1 MTPPT
6 EPTIETG
13 ADMAT
18 TPRTRAATPAKTTGP
33 TRPPGAAPTAPP
45 LADGASRG
53 GLTPT
58 QLAALRP
65 HVIATEDGD
74 LAESSTARPKNVD
87 GFTTTTAD
95 IRRIFSK
102 DLPAFI
108 AAHPEAPVPIVVYA
122 HGGLV
127 DKAAGL
133 ATAHAQVDWW
143 KENGVYPIHM
153 VWESGMLTA
162 LADVVLRRRPGK
174 RGFTD
179 YTDGVIEAA
188 ARLLGGTQVW
198 GDMKLDAAAA
208 SLDGGGAAVLAD
220 ELAKFVSAHGDEVT
234 VHAVGH
240 SAGSIFHS
248 HFVPRALAA
257 GVPKF
262 DTVTL
267 LAPAVRVDT
276 FEQTLLQAAEDDR
289 IDELSVFTMTDA
301 KEREDNCFT
310 LYRKSLLYLVSRAFE
325 PERDAA
331 VIGME
336 KYLRG
341 SRRSVEY
348 LGAHADRLVLSPVA
362 GHARRSSSATTH
374 GGFDNDPATMTA
386 VALRV
391 TGGDTVTPFPVRPRD
406 VEIPPVPVDTAG
418 DGSRGTAAATKRALC
433 IGVNA
438 YEEPGDVLQGCVADA
453 TAWSEAL
460 GAAGFSTEVILDAD
474 ATRTGILSA
483 MLDIVAES
491 QAGDVVAIQYAGH
504 GTYVPDLDGDEDDV
518 AGPTDEAL
526 CPVDFRQGR
535 LIIDDDLA
543 QIWDLIPEGVAVTL
557 LFDSCHSGTANRGG
571 RPDPAPLA
579 PNARARLVRPDKAL
593 EERYA
598 RSRGVPTG
606 DERRARAREVVIASE
621 PARGRNTT
629 RNRPTATRREVL
641 ISACLPNE
649 VAIERDGQGVFTAAA
664 LDVLARGE
672 SLTNRGFVDAVIA
685 ELGVRTQTPQL
696 TADDVLAARRLLAPA
711 IDVMTIAPPAGA
723 ARQDAADGKRTAAI
737 VAILRATAD
746 LLEEGGVG

>member
-1 MTPPT
+1 
-6 EPTIETG
+6 
-13 ADMAT
+13 MAT
-18 TPRTRAATPAKTTGP
+18 TTRTRAAAPKKP
-33 TRPPGAAPTAPP
+33 TVSASDA
-45 LADGASRG
+45 GASRG
-53 GLTPT
+53 GLTPA

-65 HVIATEDGD
+65 HVIATEDGG
-74 LAESSTARPKNVD
+74 LAKSSTLRPKSVD
-87 GFTTTTAD
+87 EFATTAAD

-108 AAHPEAPVPIVVYA
+108 AAHPEGPVPIVIYA

-153 VWESGMLTA
+153 VWESGMFTA
-162 LADVVLRRRPGK
+162 LADVILRRRPGK

-188 ARLLGGTQVW
+188 ARLLGGAQVW
-198 GDMKLDAAAA
+198 GDMKLDAAAG
-208 SLDGGGAAVLAD
+208 SLDGGGAAMLAD
-220 ELAKFVSAHGDEVT
+220 ELAAFVAEHGDDVT
-234 VHAVGH
+234 LHAVGH
-240 SAGSIFHS
+240 SAGSIFHA
-248 HFVPRALAA
+248 HFVPRVLAA

-262 DTVTL
+262 ETVSL

-289 IDELSVFTMTDA
+289 IGELSVFTMTDA
-301 KEREDNCFT
+301 KERDDNCFN

-325 PERDAA
+325 AERDAA
-331 VIGME
+331 ILGME

-348 LGAHADRLVLSPVA
+348 LSAHADRLVLSPVA
-362 GHARRSSSATTH
+362 GPARRSSGATSH
-374 GGFDNDPATMTA
+374 GGFDNDAPTMTA

-391 TGGDTVTPFPVRPRD
+391 TGGDAVTPFPARPRE
-406 VEIPPVPVDTAG
+406 VEMPPLPVESGG
-418 DGSRGTAAATKRALC
+418 DGSRGTAPAKRALC

-438 YEEPGDVLQGCVADA
+438 YEKPGDVLQGCVADA

-504 GTYVPDLDGDEDDV
+504 GTYVPDLDGDEDDA

-526 CPVDFRQGR
+526 CPVDFRRGP

-571 RPDPAPLA
+571 RPDPAPPA

-593 EERYA
+593 EEDYA

-606 DERRARAREVVIASE
+606 DERRERAREVVLASE
-621 PARGRNTT
+621 PSRRRNTT
-629 RNRPTATRREVL
+629 RNRPTVSRREVL

-649 VAIERDGQGVFTAAA
+649 VAMERDGQGVFTAAA
-664 LDVLARGE
+664 LRVLARGE

-685 ELGVRTQTPQL
+685 ELGVRTQTPLL
-696 TADDVLAARRLLAPA
+696 TADDALAARPLLAPA
-711 IDVMTIAPPAGA
+711 IDVMTIAPLAAAA
-723 ARQDAADGKRTAAI
+723 ARDRDGDDKRTAAI

-746 LLEEGGVG
+746 LLEEGGIG

>member
-1 MTPPT
+1 
-6 EPTIETG
+6 
-13 ADMAT
+13 MAT
-18 TPRTRAATPAKTTGP
+18 TTRTRTAAPAKTAP
-33 TRPPGAAPTAPP
+33 ASPPGADAGST
-45 LADGASRG
+45 RG
-53 GLTPT
+53 GLTPA

-65 HVIATEDGD
+65 HVIATQDGE
-74 LAESSTARPKNVD
+74 LADSSTARPKNPEQ
-87 GFTTTTAD
+87 FATTAAD

-102 DLPAFI
+102 DLPAFLE
-108 AAHPEAPVPIVVYA
+108 AHPEAPVPVVIYA

-143 KENGVYPIHM
+143 KQNGVYPIHM
-153 VWESGMLTA
+153 VWESGLFTA
-162 LADVVLRRRPGK
+162 LADVLLGRKPGK

-179 YTDGVIEAA
+179 YTDGVIEAT
-188 ARLLGGTQVW
+188 ARLLGGVQVW
-198 GDMKLDAAAA
+198 GDMKLDAAAG
-208 SLDGGGAAVLAD
+208 SLDGGGAALLAD
-220 ELAKFVSAHGDEVT
+220 ELAAFVAAHGDEVT

-257 GVPKF
+257 GVPRF
-262 DTVTL
+262 DTVSL

-289 IDELSVFTMTDA
+289 IGELSVFTMTDA
-301 KEREDNCFT
+301 KERDDNCFT

-331 VIGME
+331 IIGME

-341 SRRSVEY
+341 SRRTVDY
-348 LGAHADRLVLSPVA
+348 LSAHADRLVLSPVA
-362 GHARRSSSATTH
+362 GPARRSSGATTH

-391 TGGDTVTPFPVRPRD
+391 TGGDTVTPFPVRPR
-406 VEIPPVPVDTAG
+406 EIEMPPLPVDTGG
-418 DGSRGTAAATKRALC
+418 DGSRGTAPAKRALC

-438 YEEPGDVLQGCVADA
+438 YEEAGDVLEGCVADA
-453 TAWSEAL
+453 TAWSAAL

-483 MLDIVAES
+483 MLDIVAGTK
-491 QAGDVVAIQYAGH
+491 AGDVVAIQYAGH
-504 GTYVPDLDGDEDDV
+504 GTYVPDLDGDEDAA

-535 LIIDDDLA
+535 LIVDDDLA

-571 RPDPAPLA
+571 RPDPAP
-579 PNARARLVRPDKAL
+579 PGPRARARLVKPDKAL
-593 EERYA
+593 EDDYA
-598 RSRGVPTG
+598 RSRGVPAG
-606 DERRARAREVVIASE
+606 DERRERAREVVLASE
-621 PARGRNTT
+621 PSRGRNTT
-629 RNRPTATRREVL
+629 RNRPTAIRREVL

-649 VAIERDGQGVFTAAA
+649 VAMERDGQGVFTAAA
-664 LDVLARGE
+664 LQVLARGE
-672 SLTNRGFVDAVIA
+672 SLTNREFVDAVIA

-696 TADDVLAARRLLAPA
+696 TADDVLASRPLLAPA
-711 IDVMTIAPPAGA
+711 IDVTTLSPPAALAA
-723 ARQDAADGKRTAAI
+723 AREHGGDGKRTAAI

-746 LLEEGGVG
+746 LLEEEGVG

>member
-1 MTPPT
+1 MPS
-6 EPTIETG
+6 
-13 ADMAT
+13 T
-18 TPRTRAATPAKTTGP
+18 TRTRAEAPETSPD
-33 TRPPGAAPTAPP
+33 AAGT
-45 LADGASRG
+45 GASRG
-53 GLTPT
+53 GLTPA

-65 HVIATEDGD
+65 HVVATEDGE
-74 LAESSTARPKNVD
+74 LAKTSTARPKTVAE
-87 GFTTTTAD
+87 FATTAAD

-102 DLPAFI
+102 DLPAFL
-108 AAHPEAPVPIVVYA
+108 AAHPEAPVPIVIYA

-143 KENGVYPIHM
+143 KENGAFPIHM
-153 VWESGMLTA
+153 VWESGLFTA
-162 LADVVLRRRPGK
+162 LADVIMRRRPGK
-174 RGFTD
+174 RGFAD

-198 GDMKLDAAAA
+198 GDMKLDAAAG
-208 SLDGGGAAVLAD
+208 SMDGGGASVLAD
-220 ELAKFVSAHGDEVT
+220 ELAKFVAAHRDDVT

-240 SAGSIFHS
+240 SAGSIFHA

-257 GVPKF
+257 GVPRF
-262 DTVTL
+262 DSVSL

-289 IDELSVFTMTDA
+289 IGELSVFTMTDA
-301 KEREDNCFT
+301 KERDDNCFT

-331 VIGME
+331 ILGME

-348 LGAHADRLVLSPVA
+348 LSAHADRLVLSPVA
-362 GHARRSSSATTH
+362 GPARRSSSATSH
-374 GGFDNDPATMTA
+374 GGFDNDPPTMTA

-391 TGGDTVTPFPVRPRD
+391 TGGDTVTPFPARPRE
-406 VEIPPVPVDTAG
+406 VEMPPLPVDTG
-418 DGSRGTAAATKRALC
+418 GGSRGTAPAKRALC

-438 YEEPGDVLQGCVADA
+438 YEELGDVLHGCVADA
-453 TAWSEAL
+453 TAWSQAL
-460 GAAGFSTEVILDAD
+460 GAAGFSTDVMLDAE

-483 MLDIVAES
+483 MLDIVAEAK
-491 QAGDVVAIQYAGH
+491 AGDVVAIQYAGH
-504 GTYVPDLDGDEDDV
+504 GTYVPDLDGDEDDA

-571 RPDPAPLA
+571 RPDPAPPA
-579 PNARARLVRPDKAL
+579 PTARARLVRPDKEL
-593 EERYA
+593 ERDYA

-606 DERRARAREVVIASE
+606 DERRERARDVVIAAE
-621 PARGRNTT
+621 PARSRNTT
-629 RNRPTATRREVL
+629 HNRPTAVRREVL

-649 VAIERDGQGVFTAAA
+649 VAMERDGQGVFTAAA
-664 LDVLARGE
+664 LQVLARGE

-685 ELGVRTQTPQL
+685 QLGVRTQTPQL
-696 TADDVLAARRLLAPA
+696 TADDVLAARPLLASA
-711 IDVMTIAPPAGA
+711 IDAVTIAAPAAAVAGA
-723 ARQDAADGKRTAAI
+723 RDRDGEGKRTAAI

-746 LLEEGGVG
+746 LLEDDGVG